1 MDGTDLA
8 SRFSYITNSLR
19 FCGPKE
25 ACGQFLK
32 YANKKDGK
40 IADDIKASIKKFEGL
55 YPYLSAIAEKNGKDF
70 LDYEVVEAYWIGNGL
85 LENFSDEDIKQII
98 GKLMHRGLPKS
109 IGESL
114 IKNLPHGF
122 APHHNFNVFY
132 VGVGRTSGTVETNL
146 QNMDNCR
153 ISWGKVAE
161 VHGADLIVKTQSLK
175 NENGKFFFSEDETKT
190 AVYLKEMLPK
200 IKKED
205 MVALHWGFAC
215 CVLDENQLSN
225 LKKYSERIMDIM
237 NSNRII
243 KNNQIR

>member
-1 MDGTDLA
+1 MDGTELA

-25 ACGQFLK
+25 ACRQFLK

-40 IADDIKASIKKFEGL
+40 SLDDVRESIKKFEGL
-55 YPYLSAIAEKNGKDF
+55 YPYLSSIAEKNSKDF
-70 LDYEVVEAYWIGNGL
+70 LDYEVVEAYWIGNRL
-85 LENFSDEDIKQII
+85 LEKLNDEDIKQII
-98 GKLMHRGLPKS
+98 GKLMYRGLPKS

-161 VHGADLIVKTQSLK
+161 VHDSNLIVKTQSLK
-175 NENGKFFFSEDETKT
+175 NENGKFFLSEDETKT
-190 AVYLKEMLPK
+190 AVYFREMLPK
-200 IKKED
+200 IKKND

-215 CVLDENQLSN
+215 CVLDEGQLGN
-225 LKKYSERIMDIM
+225 LKKYSKKIIDIM
-237 NSNRII
+237 NLNKIEI
-243 KNNQIR
+243 NH